1 MSPTGPISYG
11 LGVLLAASGALCW
24 SMGGALVRLT
34 DHIDAWQI
42 VFYRSVTVLICM
54 GILLS
59 ARHGTNLPLRF
70 AEAGWNGFIAGLAVA
85 LAGLTFIISLFYTTV
100 AQSIFMVGLAPF
112 CSAFLGLWIL
122 RERVPHV
129 TWLAML
135 IALIGMA
142 VILYGASNSSGS
154 VIGAIISIYSAFSFS
169 CYNVALRWGQRTDM
183 TVALIW
189 NALILIVV
197 TAAMLLLPTGL
208 REQHGAQE
216 FLIGLPNLAACI
228 IMGAIQLTLGLMLY
242 TWGSRAVP
250 AAQLS
255 LIALAEPTVSPLWA
269 WLAVGELPPIATF
282 AGGAVILIAIIVQA
296 TFGSRRQH
304 TTQHHAARLRPVED
318 IKLS

>member
-1 MSPTGPISYG
+1 MSPTRPLSYG
-11 LGVLLAASGALCW
+11 LGVILAASGALCW

-34 DHIDAWQI
+34 QNIDAWQI

-54 GILLS
+54 GLVLAI
-59 ARHGTNLPLRF
+59 RHGANLPRRF

-112 CSAFLGLWIL
+112 FSAFLGLWIL
-122 RERVPHV
+122 RERVAQV

-142 VILYGASNSSGS
+142 IILVGASDSSGS
-154 VIGAIISIYSAFSFS
+154 VIGAIISIYSAFCFS
-169 CYNVALRWGQRTDM
+169 CYSVSLRWGQRTDM

-189 NALILIVV
+189 NALILIAV
-197 TAAMLLLPTGL
+197 TATVLLLPTGL
-208 REQHGAQE
+208 REQHGTQE
-216 FLIGLPNLAACI
+216 FLIGFPNLLACI
-228 IMGAIQLTLGLMLY
+228 VMGAIQLTLGLLLY

-255 LIALAEPTVSPLWA
+255 LIALVEPTVSPLWA
-269 WLAVGELPPIATF
+269 WLAVEELPPVATF
-282 AGGAVILIAIIVQA
+282 AGGAVILIAIVVQA
-296 TFGSRRQH
+296 TLGSRRPQAKEDY
-304 TTQHHAARLRPVED
+304 AARLRPVESMR
-318 IKLS
+318 LS